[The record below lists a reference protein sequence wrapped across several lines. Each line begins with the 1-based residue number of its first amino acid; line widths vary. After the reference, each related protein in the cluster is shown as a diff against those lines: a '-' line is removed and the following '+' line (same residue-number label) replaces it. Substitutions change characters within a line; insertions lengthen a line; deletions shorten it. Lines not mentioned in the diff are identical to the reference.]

1 MQAQQ
6 ADIVESHLN
15 ELFKLCAQLQHRFVR
30 LNQAQLRQIRLLKLV
45 NNRHLIDIN
54 YTFLKKRYFCTP
66 GLSSIYQEPQHIL
79 NVYFFSQNIP
89 KLSYQK
95 CFSHQNLMNHNT
107 FLNVFFPVKHP

>member
-45 NNRHLIDIN
+45 NNQHLIDIK
-54 YTFLKKRYFCTP
+54 YTFLKRDISSTP
-66 GLSSIYQEPQHIL
+66 GLSSIFQEPQH
-79 NVYFFSQNIP
+79 VFKCVFFSITS
-89 KLSYQK
+89 LS
-95 CFSHQNLMNHNT
+95 C
-107 FLNVFFPVKHP
+107 

>member
-45 NNRHLIDIN
+45 NNRHLIDIK
-54 YTFLKKRYFCTP
+54 YTFLKRDISSTP
-66 GLSSIYQEPQHIL
+66 GLSSIFQEPQH
-79 NVYFFSQNIP
+79 VFKCVFFQQNIP
-89 KLSYQK
+89 KLLKLSEFK
-95 CFSHQNLMNHNT
+95 KNLT
-107 FLNVFFPVKHP
+107 LIVQFTLVKVN